1 MRHLLSGLAALLFAA
16 VVAVHGAVLNAQEC
30 GCGADRATCYKCCPK
45 KHRQCP
51 TQDTR
56 FLPRA
61 YQMAVPPF
69 GPVVESVPVMSS
81 PLLMSQDRYVVSTTR
96 LRAFETEPRLAS
108 PRDLSCSAGSR
119 SPEDRLGE
127 LERNV
132 EALTAAM
139 NTLKATVDEQN
150 ASLDLIKN
158 KLINP

>member
-1 MRHLLSGLAALLFAA
+1 
-16 VVAVHGAVLNAQEC
+16 
-30 GCGADRATCYKCCPK
+30 
-45 KHRQCP
+45 
-51 TQDTR
+51 
-56 FLPRA
+56 
-61 YQMAVPPF
+61 MAVPPF